1 MKKKALV
8 LLKLIFSFGL
18 FYYLFQ
24 KTPVDTVLQE
34 LESANIWWLVV
45 ALGAYSLS
53 SIISAGRW
61 CHIAKNL
68 EVPLTY
74 KSALKLYYLGNFFN
88 QILPSGIGGDA
99 VKAVAIA
106 RGKEMKSPA
115 VHSVLLE
122 RAAGLGVL
130 VGILTLCSPVIYT
143 FFPSLGYLVMMLA
156 MAALVSV
163 ITYFVFVANINLL
176 LKRKATAWVG
186 RLLVDIQKA
195 FGSLTKF
202 AYQVTTSVLVQ
213 LLSIFCLY
221 ACARAVGA
229 DVALIHMLAFAP
241 LMFLLLVLPVSFGG
255 WGLRE
260 GVAVML
266 FAGASVMSEADALT
280 MSLLMGAVVLVASL
294 PGGLFL
300 SEFRKKHH

>member
-1 MKKKALV
+1 MKKKILV
-8 LLKLIFSFGL
+8 LLKLIFTLGL

-24 KTPVDTVLQE
+24 KVPVE
-34 LESANIWWLVV
+34 LVTEKLTSVDVFWLVI
-45 ALGAYSLS
+45 ALLSYSLS
-53 SIISAGRW
+53 SFISAARW
-61 CHIAKNL
+61 CHIAKSL
-68 EVPLTY
+68 EVSLTY

-106 RGKEMKSPA
+106 RGKETKSPA

-130 VGILTLCSPVIYT
+130 VGILTLCFPVIYT
-143 FFPSLGYLVMMLA
+143 FFPSLGYLVLMLA
-156 MAALVSV
+156 MGALVSV
-163 ITYFVFVANINLL
+163 VAYFVFIANINLL
-176 LKRKATAWVG
+176 LKRKVTAWIG

-213 LLSIFCLY
+213 LLSVFCLY

-229 DVALIHMLAFAP
+229 DVAIIHMLAFAP

-280 MSLLMGAVVLVASL
+280 MSLLMGVVVIAASL

-300 SEFRKKHH
+300 SEFRKKHP